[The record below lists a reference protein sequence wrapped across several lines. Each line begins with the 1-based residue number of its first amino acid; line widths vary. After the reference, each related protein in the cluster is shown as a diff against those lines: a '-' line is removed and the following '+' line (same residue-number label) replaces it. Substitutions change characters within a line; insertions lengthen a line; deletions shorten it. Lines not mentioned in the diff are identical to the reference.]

1 MFPWNATPLH
11 LLHIRNEMKWRGA
24 RVEHEFFFKSLIGN
38 TIRTIISYES
48 MHISVRLHNYRCW
61 RFRWKI
67 LVYVSAVTAFLLC
80 WVHENVRSSCI
91 IVIFIIYYYTLRPP
105 IKCVFYFLGAR
116 NTGHDFGILSMAIV
130 SRLTV
135 ILVDL
140 MSLIELYLER
150 RNQEVLMVSFN
161 G

>member
-1 MFPWNATPLH
+1 
-11 LLHIRNEMKWRGA
+11 MKWRGA

-80 WVHENVRSSCI
+80 WVQNVRSPCI
-91 IVIFIIYYYTLRPP
+91 VAIFIIYYYTLRPP
-105 IKCVFYFLGAR
+105 IKCVFYFLVAR

-140 MSLIELYLER
+140 MSIELSLELI
-150 RNQEVLMVSFN
+150 NQEVLMVSFN